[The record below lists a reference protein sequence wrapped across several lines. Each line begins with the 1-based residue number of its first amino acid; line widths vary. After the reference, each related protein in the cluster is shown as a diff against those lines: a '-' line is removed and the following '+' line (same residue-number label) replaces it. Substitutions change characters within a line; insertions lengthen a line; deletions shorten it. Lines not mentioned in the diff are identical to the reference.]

1 MARRNSSFTRPIR
14 ALAPLLL
21 LGAASAAHSQGK
33 FPPES
38 LKNVQAM
45 PEGATV
51 KQVVDA
57 MRGFTRALGVR
68 CTYCHVGTEAQP
80 LEAIDFVADTKAAK
94 KNARTMIRMTQAINQ
109 QQLPAL
115 VERGEPNVTVTCA
128 TCHRGVARPR
138 ALTDE
143 VLGAYAKG
151 GIDAASARFRELRQ
165 RYYGRAAYD
174 FGDVSL
180 SEAANALQE
189 QGDTAGALKLLE
201 LNVELLPDSWF
212 GHWRLAE
219 MRAAAGQ
226 TDAAITALERAIA
239 LQSRPDLVERL
250 EALKKQAAAARPTS
264 EKPKP

>member
-1 MARRNSSFTRPIR
+1 MSERNAGWRRGLQVFV
-14 ALAPLLL
+14 PLLL
-21 LGAASAAHSQGK
+21 SAAAVSQAQGK

-45 PEGATV
+45 PEGTSV
-51 KQVVDA
+51 KQVVEA

-68 CTYCHVGTEAQP
+68 CTYCHVGTEGQP
-80 LEAIDFVADTKAAK
+80 LEAMDFVADTKAAK
-94 KNARTMIRMTQAINQ
+94 KNARTMIRMTQAINDE
-109 QQLPAL
+109 QLPRL
-115 VERGEPNVTVTCA
+115 VERVEPHVAVTCA
-128 TCHRGVARPR
+128 TCHRGVTRPR

-143 VLGAYAKG
+143 VLGAYGKG
-151 GIDAASARFRELRQ
+151 GVDAAAARFRELRL

-180 SEAANALQE
+180 SEAANALHE

-226 TDAAITALERAIA
+226 TQGAIAALERAIA

-250 EALKKQAAAARPTS
+250 EALKKQAAAEQASDKPRP
-264 EKPKP
+264 